1 LNPAA
6 AAPTLEDMDNPAG
19 GSVMRSQRDSMA
31 EAMHDA
37 DFVLIDGIVCETE
50 YLRVPDEFTVPD
62 DVVLEAKHG
71 DTEFAFTRADFDG
84 AQHLGD
90 GVFRLSSGRQLRF
103 FSSATIH

>member
-1 LNPAA
+1 
-6 AAPTLEDMDNPAG
+6 MDNPAG
-19 GSVMRSQRDSMA
+19 GSVARNRMSSMA
-31 EAMHDA
+31 EAMDAA

-90 GVFRLSSGRQLRF
+90 GVFRLANGRHLRF
-103 FSSATIH
+103 FSSATVH